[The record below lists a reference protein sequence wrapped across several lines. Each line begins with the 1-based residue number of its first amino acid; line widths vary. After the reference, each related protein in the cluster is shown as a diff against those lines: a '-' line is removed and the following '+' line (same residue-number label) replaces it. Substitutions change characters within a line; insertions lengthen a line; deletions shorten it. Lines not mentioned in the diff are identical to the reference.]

1 MSHLDHTGHQAGGMA
16 DHSMHGGMHGGMD
29 HSQPMMPQFN
39 STLMQAIGGAIVATT
54 TPMTMMN
61 HEGHHGAGHD
71 AHAGHAGHDAAG
83 LHEQSMCSGS
93 SGHMHGMSMAFH
105 GGYCETILFEG
116 WKISSLGG
124 LIGSIIGI
132 VIMAALY
139 EGLKY
144 YREYLFWKT
153 YNSLQYRSVA
163 GPPSEKSVGPG
174 SGSNV
179 ANGSNGSATAAV
191 LEDNRLARLH
201 ARRGRAQAA
210 IKFATANRSQAH
222 PSLSL
227 FLSIPRPT
235 MLSWMHAFQTSLHIV
250 QIILSYFLMLI
261 FMTYNSWLCAAVV
274 VGAAIGYFLFGWKK
288 SVIVDVTEHCH

>member
-191 LEDNRLARLH
+191 LEDNRLARMLGEVVH
-201 ARRGRAQAA
+201 RQ
-210 IKFATANRSQAH
+210 
-222 PSLSL
+222 P
-227 FLSIPRPT
+227 PT